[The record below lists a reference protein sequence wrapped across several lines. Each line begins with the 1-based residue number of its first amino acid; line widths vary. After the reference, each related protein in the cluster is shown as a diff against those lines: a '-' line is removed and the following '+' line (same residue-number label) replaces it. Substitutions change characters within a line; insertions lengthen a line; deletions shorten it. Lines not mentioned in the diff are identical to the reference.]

1 MRKAFK
7 YRLCDNY
14 QENHKEEKV
23 SGLNESERR

>member
-23 SGLNESERR
+23 SGLNERR